1 MVKLMTYGGTGKVPA
16 TMACIEMIR
25 HDTISLIP
33 VIEKTGIVTILCDA
47 LSECRRQCRQQQRNQ
62 QQHCSSL
69 LMTGMIMA
77 IQSILDEEQ
86 SFKNEDVRN
95 LAAIGMARNYI

>member
-33 VIEKTGIVTILCDA
+33 AIEKTGIVTILCDA
-47 LSECRRQCRQQQRNQ
+47 LSECRRRQTRQQ

-69 LMTGMIMA
+69 LMTGIIMA

-95 LAAIGMARNYI
+95 LAAIGMARNYM

>member
-1 MVKLMTYGGTGKVPA
+1 MTYGGTGKVPA

-47 LSECRRQCRQQQRNQ
+47 LSECRRRQTRQQQKQQ
-62 QQHCSSL
+62 QQHCNSL

-77 IQSILDEEQ
+77 IQSILDEEK

-95 LAAIGMARNYI
+95 LAAIGMARNYM